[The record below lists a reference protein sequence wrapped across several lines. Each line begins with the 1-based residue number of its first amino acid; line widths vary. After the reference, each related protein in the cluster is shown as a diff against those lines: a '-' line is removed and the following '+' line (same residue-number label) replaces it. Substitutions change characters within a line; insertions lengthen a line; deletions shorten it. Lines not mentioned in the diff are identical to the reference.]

1 MPWRVRVA
9 RRAELT
15 AVGWSELAALQ
26 VGLFAVQEVAERLAD
41 GVPLHDLASRPV
53 LAALLAQLLVA
64 AALVQL
70 IAAAGRTLAE
80 WLEPPARPRRGR
92 SVVLRPSP
100 VPALVPARIGAPPRP
115 SWSSPSLISDDPTHP
130 AHLSEGPRCHSPF
143 GAPDGARRPPS
154 RSLPHSS
161 SPPAGTATTRPPPT
175 TPRPPPPRPTTS
187 ATTPTSGDDA
197 TTSTTAGDAA
207 TGPEE
212 VAAFDGFS
220 VWLDDTGSYLLRLD
234 ESWVPQDDGTVTTPG
249 GDGPVRLVVD
259 GTPTRLVMAE
269 WTDLGTL
276 AEGERELTLELLDDQ
291 GEPVSDGGTAGT
303 VTVEATD
310 DAPTPTMTP
319 GPSGRSRRR

>member
-1 MPWRVRVA
+1 M
-9 RRAELT
+9 
-15 AVGWSELAALQ
+15 
-26 VGLFAVQEVAERLAD
+26 
-41 GVPLHDLASRPV
+41 
-53 LAALLAQLLVA
+53 
-64 AALVQL
+64 
-70 IAAAGRTLAE
+70 
-80 WLEPPARPRRGR
+80 
-92 SVVLRPSP
+92 
-100 VPALVPARIGAPPRP
+100 
-115 SWSSPSLISDDPTHP
+115 
-130 AHLSEGPRCHSPF
+130 
-143 GAPDGARRPPS
+143 PDGARRPPS
-154 RSLPHSS
+154 RSLRLALVVSACGDS
-161 SPPAGTATTRPPPT
+161 DDPAATDDATTT
-175 TPRPPPPRPTTS
+175 TSTPTTS
-187 ATTPTSGDDA
+187 APTPTSADDA

-234 ESWVPQDDGTVTTPG
+234 ESRVPQDDGTVTTPG

-310 DAPTPTMTP
+310 DVPHAHDDDGAEWAEPPSLSIELSEVPTGGWMIRSGTSNFTFAPEHVGAASVEGEGHLHLEVDGEKVGRVYGELHHLPALEPGNHEIELAMTTNDHP
-319 GPSGRSRRR
+319 PSRSAASRSEPP